1 MINLLPSPITSD
13 IRMSPFSPVLSHVQI
28 QTKPDFSTKS
38 NVMQTDKVLIEVN
51 QFVHPVKI
59 IPPRLKPE
67 TIENWIAD
75 SNKQEYAK
83 IKT

>member
-1 MINLLPSPITSD
+1 
-13 IRMSPFSPVLSHVQI
+13 
-28 QTKPDFSTKS
+28 
-38 NVMQTDKVLIEVN
+38 MQTDKVIIEVN

-67 TIENWIAD
+67 TIENWIGD
-75 SNKQEYAK
+75 SNKPEYAK